1 MDWKKPDLPA
11 LLKRLEIPRDRAV
24 DMVLD
29 TDTYNEVDDQFALSY
44 LLRSGD
50 RLRTLGVC
58 AAPFLNGKAASPG
71 EGMEK
76 SFEEIHRILPL
87 VGTALPVY
95 RGSSRFLPDEKTPVE
110 SEAARFIAET
120 AAAYSPENPLY
131 VVAIGAVTNVAS
143 ALLLDERVRENTV
156 LVWLGGNAHHFVHNA
171 EFNLM
176 QDVAAARV
184 VFGCGVPLVQ
194 LPCAGVVDRFL
205 ITEAEL
211 THCLQGKNP
220 LCDFLVG
227 QVKDEMAHAAGTP
240 LEPYHLGRDGGG
252 LAAERWGPVHEQ
264 LPGAQPYPG
273 IRRPVRLRSP
283 PPSDP
288 VRAGDP
294 PGRPGRGPVQKT
306 DGITGNKRA
315 AALKMSRRPL
325 LYPLRFALGSFC
337 PAESLQDVGLEA
349 EGEGLPVPLPLE
361 GQPDHPVQQIRE
373 FHPRRLP

>member
-1 MDWKKPDLPA
+1 MTQTRYLKNLAAPDRP
-11 LLKRLEIPRDRAV
+11 V
-24 DMVLD
+24 DVILD
-29 TDTYNEVDDQFALSY
+29 TDTFNEVDDQFALSY

-58 AAPFLNGKAASPG
+58 AAPFLNGKVATPG

-95 RGSSRFLPDEKTPVE
+95 RGSTRFLPDEKTPVE

-227 QVKDEMAHAAGTP
+227 RVKDEMAHAAGTP
-240 LEPYHLGRDGGG
+240 WSRTIWDVTAVAWLLNDGDRFMSSSLEH
-252 LAAERWGPVHEQ
+252 
-264 LPGAQPYPG
+264 
-273 IRRPVRLRSP
+273 SP
-283 PPSDP
+283 IPEYDD
-288 VRAGDP
+288 RYAFD
-294 PGRPGRGPVQKT
+294 
-306 DGITGNKRA
+306 
-315 AALKMSRRPL
+315 
-325 LYPLRFALGSFC
+325 
-337 PAESLQDVGLEA
+337 
-349 EGEGLPVPLPLE
+349 
-361 GQPDHPVQQIRE
+361 
-373 FHPRRLP
+373 PRRHLIRYVREIHRDALATDLFKKLTE